1 MLDRQELE
9 LEKRLEKSN
18 LKAIKENDNS
28 KLIDKKTLKTKNKIA
43 KMKKPPQ
50 QDTYI
55 DAKKPESVVN
65 MDRRDLALQAQLEKM
80 SYNANADEL
89 ADYEPKKIISSIT
102 QEMIDEY
109 QAERQAPLRVGDT
122 DFKYFPASGLAGFVK
137 ELPDPSKIKPIL
149 SDVEIKQLN
158 DEINASISEISRLND
173 LIQEIQND
181 VLPRLANDFDI

>member
-1 MLDRQELE
+1 MNPILLDRQELE

-18 LKAIKENDNS
+18 LKAIKENDKS
-28 KLIDKKTLKTKNKIA
+28 ILIDKKTWKTNKIA
-43 KMKKPPQ
+43 RMKKPPQ

-89 ADYEPKKIISSIT
+89 ADYQPKKIISSIT

-109 QAERQAPLRVGDT
+109 QAERQAPIKLGDT

-137 ELPDPSKIKPIL
+137 
-149 SDVEIKQLN
+149 
-158 DEINASISEISRLND
+158 
-173 LIQEIQND
+173 
-181 VLPRLANDFDI
+181 

>member
-1 MLDRQELE
+1 MLDQQELE

-18 LKAIKENDNS
+18 LKAIKENDQS
-28 KLIDKKTLKTKNKIA
+28 ILIDKKTLKTKNKIA
-43 KMKKPPQ
+43 KMKQPPQ

-89 ADYEPKKIISSIT
+89 VDYQPKKIISSIT

-109 QAERQAPLRVGDT
+109 QAERQAPIRVGDT
-122 DFKYFPASGLAGFVK
+122 DF
-137 ELPDPSKIKPIL
+137 
-149 SDVEIKQLN
+149 
-158 DEINASISEISRLND
+158 
-173 LIQEIQND
+173 
-181 VLPRLANDFDI
+181 